1 MNWVVK
7 STSWTAEAKYL
18 KTKKTYFVLLMVFF
32 LWELMPAGFIAVFVV
47 LWVKKPQYVPKEEV
61 QGMVIPLHV
70 LKTEYNYKTAFV
82 YIENDL

>member
-61 QGMVIPLHV
+61 QFHYMSSRLNTITRPHL
-70 LKTEYNYKTAFV
+70 
-82 YIENDL
+82 YI

>member
-18 KTKKTYFVLLMVFF
+18 KTKTAYYVLLMGFF

-47 LWVKKPQYVPKEEV
+47 LWVTKPQYVPKEEV
-61 QGMVIPLHV
+61 QGKIIPFHV
-70 LKTEYNYKTAFV
+70 LKTEYNYKTAFI

>member
-1 MNWVVK
+1 MNCVVK

-18 KTKKTYFVLLMVFF
+18 KTKQTYFVLLMVFF
-32 LWELMPAGFIAVFVV
+32 LMSAGFIAVFVV
-47 LWVKKPQYVPKEEV
+47 LWVTKPQYVPKEEV

-70 LKTEYNYKTAFV
+70 LKTEYNYKTVFV